1 MGGTTPSTGVIE
13 EVLAYAGEHSV
24 PVMTIIRPRGGNFV
38 YNDIELKIMHTDLIE
53 AKKLGTDGIVIGC
66 LTEDGWLDE
75 EALDLFIE
83 TAEGLQITFHMAF
96 DALSKENQFK
106 AIDWLAER
114 GVTRILTH
122 GGPAGTPIEDNFD
135 HLKELI
141 VYADQRILILPGGGI
156 STENVQTVMDTLKVT
171 EVHGTKL
178 FNFLYLKSEV
188 AVVLTAI
195 SLFDFKQT
203 NESFYLSLMI
213 NKCNFLNK
221 ITHKH
226 AGNIEIN

>member
-1 MGGTTPSTGVIE
+1 MIKEFCAENFTKIPQAIQKGANRIELCDNLAVGGTTPSTGVIE
-13 EVLAYAGEHSV
+13 EVLAYAGENSV

-141 VYADQRILILPGGGI
+141 AYAGQRILILPGGGI

-171 EVHGTKL
+171 EVHGTKI
-178 FNFLYLKSEV
+178 V
-188 AVVLTAI
+188 
-195 SLFDFKQT
+195 
-203 NESFYLSLMI
+203 
-213 NKCNFLNK
+213 
-221 ITHKH
+221 
-226 AGNIEIN
+226 

>member
-1 MGGTTPSTGVIE
+1 MIKEFCAENFTKIPQAIQKGANRIELCDNLAVGGTTPSTGVIE

-135 HLKELI
+135 NCLRRSTDSYFTRWRYFHRKRSNCDGHFKSHRSPWHKNCLI
-141 VYADQRILILPGGGI
+141 SCI
-156 STENVQTVMDTLKVT
+156 
-171 EVHGTKL
+171 
-178 FNFLYLKSEV
+178 
-188 AVVLTAI
+188 
-195 SLFDFKQT
+195 
-203 NESFYLSLMI
+203 
-213 NKCNFLNK
+213 
-221 ITHKH
+221 
-226 AGNIEIN
+226 

>member
-1 MGGTTPSTGVIE
+1 MIKEFCAENFTKIPQAIQKGANRIELCDNLAVGGTTPSTGVIE

-38 YNDIELKIMHTDLIE
+38 YNDIELK
-53 AKKLGTDGIVIGC
+53 TDGIVIGC

-141 VYADQRILILPGGGI
+141 AYADQRILILPGGGI

-171 EVHGTKL
+171 EVHGTKI
-178 FNFLYLKSEV
+178 V
-188 AVVLTAI
+188 
-195 SLFDFKQT
+195 
-203 NESFYLSLMI
+203 
-213 NKCNFLNK
+213 
-221 ITHKH
+221 
-226 AGNIEIN
+226 

>member
-1 MGGTTPSTGVIE
+1 MIKEFCAENFTKIPQAIQKGANRIELCDNLAVGGTTPSTGVIE
-13 EVLAYAGEHSV
+13 EVLAYAGENSV

-141 VYADQRILILPGGGI
+141 AYADQRILILRGGGI

-171 EVHGTKL
+171 EVHGTKI
-178 FNFLYLKSEV
+178 V
-188 AVVLTAI
+188 
-195 SLFDFKQT
+195 
-203 NESFYLSLMI
+203 
-213 NKCNFLNK
+213 
-221 ITHKH
+221 
-226 AGNIEIN
+226 

>member
-1 MGGTTPSTGVIE
+1 MIKEFCAENYTSIPLAIAKGANRIELCDNLAAGGTTPSTGVIE
-13 EVLAYAGEHSV
+13 EVLSYANEKEV
-24 PVMTIIRPRGGNFV
+24 PVMTIIRPRGGDFV

-141 VYADQRILILPGGGI
+141 AYADQRILILPGGGI

-171 EVHGTKL
+171 EVHGTKI
-178 FNFLYLKSEV
+178 V
-188 AVVLTAI
+188 
-195 SLFDFKQT
+195 
-203 NESFYLSLMI
+203 
-213 NKCNFLNK
+213 
-221 ITHKH
+221 
-226 AGNIEIN
+226 

>member
-1 MGGTTPSTGVIE
+1 
-13 EVLAYAGEHSV
+13 
-24 PVMTIIRPRGGNFV
+24 
-38 YNDIELKIMHTDLIE
+38 MHTDLIE

-122 GGPAGTPIEDNFD
+122 GGPAGTYRRQ
-135 HLKELI
+135 L
-141 VYADQRILILPGGGI
+141 
-156 STENVQTVMDTLKVT
+156 
-171 EVHGTKL
+171 
-178 FNFLYLKSEV
+178 
-188 AVVLTAI
+188 
-195 SLFDFKQT
+195 
-203 NESFYLSLMI
+203 
-213 NKCNFLNK
+213 
-221 ITHKH
+221 
-226 AGNIEIN
+226 

>member
-1 MGGTTPSTGVIE
+1 MEWFFQLGLQAAGWST
-13 EVLAYAGEHSV
+13 
-24 PVMTIIRPRGGNFV
+24 
-38 YNDIELKIMHTDLIE
+38 
-53 AKKLGTDGIVIGC
+53 AKVANT
-66 LTEDGWLDE
+66 WLDE

-141 VYADQRILILPGGGI
+141 AYADQRILILPGGGI

-171 EVHGTKL
+171 EVHGTKI
-178 FNFLYLKSEV
+178 V
-188 AVVLTAI
+188 
-195 SLFDFKQT
+195 
-203 NESFYLSLMI
+203 
-213 NKCNFLNK
+213 
-221 ITHKH
+221 
-226 AGNIEIN
+226 

>member
-1 MGGTTPSTGVIE
+1 MTGVQTCALPI
-13 EVLAYAGEHSV
+13 S
-24 PVMTIIRPRGGNFV
+24 
-38 YNDIELKIMHTDLIE
+38 
-53 AKKLGTDGIVIGC
+53 KKLGTDGIVIGC

-171 EVHGTKL
+171 EVHGTKI
-178 FNFLYLKSEV
+178 V
-188 AVVLTAI
+188 
-195 SLFDFKQT
+195 
-203 NESFYLSLMI
+203 
-213 NKCNFLNK
+213 
-221 ITHKH
+221 
-226 AGNIEIN
+226 

>member
-1 MGGTTPSTGVIE
+1 MIKEFCAENFTKIPQAIQKGANRIELCDNLAVGGTTPSTGVIK

-141 VYADQRILILPGGGI
+141 AYADQRILILPGGGI

-171 EVHGTKL
+171 EVHGTKI
-178 FNFLYLKSEV
+178 V
-188 AVVLTAI
+188 
-195 SLFDFKQT
+195 
-203 NESFYLSLMI
+203 
-213 NKCNFLNK
+213 
-221 ITHKH
+221 
-226 AGNIEIN
+226 